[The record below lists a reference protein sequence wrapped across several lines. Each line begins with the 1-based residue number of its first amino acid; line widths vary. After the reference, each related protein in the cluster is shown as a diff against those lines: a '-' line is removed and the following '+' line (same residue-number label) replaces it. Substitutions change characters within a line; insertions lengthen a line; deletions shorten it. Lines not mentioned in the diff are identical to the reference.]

1 MSTVT
6 STITSC
12 PTFQSMLVD
21 YFNVCNQS
29 GRPESP
35 LFQFLYSGINRSNL
49 RGVINPT
56 PGRKRDVRLVFDQPV
71 LGTSATTPSS
81 WALNCTA
88 STERGDLYADYSIDY
103 TDARE
108 LEEKISLADW
118 IESCRSDGELIMG
131 KVMRLIDG
139 VMTALYQKVA
149 EDMPP
154 TLGGWASTVAVD
166 ADDFLNVATEKPSSD
181 DINVKA
187 FQKIQTAKMKTGY
200 CAPTFGVGGSDLYE
214 YYQIMKAGCC
224 SSQGLDALAIL
235 NQLGEAFAYDHW
247 VEQEMGADTSLLLQ
261 VGSVQLLSYNAVVP
275 TIALNG
281 IADLDLTFRNGFTA
295 IIQDPRTGYPLDLSM
310 KMDCQD
316 ISIVVRGL
324 AKPVGLPFNLQAE
337 GSVFEG
343 VNWAAGIQVVNS

>member
-6 STITSC
+6 NAVTSC

-21 YFNVCNQS
+21 YINACDKS

-35 LFQFLYSGINRSNL
+35 LFNFLYSGINRSNL

-71 LGTSATTPSS
+71 LGSAATTPSS
-81 WALNCTA
+81 WALTCSAT
-88 STERGDLYADYSIDY
+88 TERGDLYADYSINFD
-103 TDARE
+103 DARE
-108 LEEKISLADW
+108 MEEKIALVDW
-118 IESCRSDGELIMG
+118 IDSCRGDGELIMG
-131 KVMRLIDG
+131 KVSRLIDG

-149 EDMPP
+149 EDMPA

-166 ADDFLNVATEKPSSD
+166 ADDFLVVATEKASSE

-187 FQKIQTAKMKTGY
+187 FQKIQTAKMKTGF

-214 YYQIMKAGCC
+214 YYQIMRAGCC

-235 NQLGEAFAYDHW
+235 SQMGEAFAYDHW

-261 VGSVQLLSYNAVVP
+261 VGSTQLLTYNAVVP
-275 TIALNG
+275 TIQLNG
-281 IADLDLTFRNGFTA
+281 IADLDMTFRNGFTA
-295 IIQDPRTGYPLDLSM
+295 IILDPKTGFPLDLSI
-310 KMDCQD
+310 KMDCQE

-324 AKPVGLPFNLQAE
+324 AKAVGLPFNLAAE

-343 VNWAAGIQVVNS
+343 VNWATGITVANT